1 MVTENIPR
9 TVIEIN
15 DLTAIYP
22 DGKIA
27 LNGVTID
34 VRDGETVGIVGP
46 NGAGK
51 TTLLLHFNGVLSSAD
66 SKAVRVLGMAVTKK
80 NLHAIRS
87 RVGLVFQ
94 NPDDQL
100 FSPTVF
106 DDVAFGPLNLGLAPD
121 DVRARV
127 EGALD
132 KMGMRGYDSRTPHHL
147 STGEKKKIAVATA
160 LALPCEILVLDEPTS
175 NLDPKARR
183 NLIHLLAT
191 LPQTKIIAGHDL
203 DLVLRLC
210 SRVIVLDGG
219 AVAAAGAPR
228 EIFFD
233 RKFMEFHHMELPV
246 FPS

>member
-1 MVTENIPR
+1 MKTE
-9 TVIEIN
+9 VIKIRN
-15 DLTAIYP
+15 LTYGYP

-27 LNGVTID
+27 LKDVNID
-34 VRDGETVGIVGP
+34 ILEGETVGIVGP

-51 TTLLLHFNGVLSSAD
+51 TTLLLHLNGILQGNSCAGID
-66 SKAVRVLGMAVTKK
+66 VLGMEINKR
-80 NLHAIRS
+80 NIRAIRS
-87 RVGLVFQ
+87 KVGLVFQ

-100 FSPTVF
+100 FSSTVF
-106 DDVAFGPLNLGLAPD
+106 DDVAFGPLNLGLPPD
-121 DVRARV
+121 EVRRRV
-127 EGALD
+127 QDALENV
-132 KMGMRGYDSRTPHHL
+132 GMRGYEEKTPHHL
-147 STGEKKKIAVATA
+147 STGEKKKIAIATV
-160 LALPCEILVLDEPTS
+160 LSLPCEILVLDEPTS

-203 DLVLRLC
+203 DLVLKLC